1 MVAATDTEVTVHL
14 EREVEFALLGGLLAG
29 EEPVLV
35 QISGT
40 ATPRIGP

>member
-1 MVAATDTEVTVHL
+1 MVAATDTEVTVYL
-14 EREVEFALLGGLLAG
+14 EREVAFALLSGLLAG

-40 ATPRIGP
+40 STPRIGP